1 MTDTVRFP
9 LVLGA
14 ICLGSALG
22 LAIAYSATRDK
33 IRAQERQKKEDAIA
47 SVLGV
52 EVRLPESGPEP
63 AVYEASDAETNERL
77 YAAVGAA
84 QGYSSKVQVIVG
96 IGQTI
101 EGAPGSARLRA
112 IRIIK
117 QLETPGLG
125 DRCREEG
132 FQRQFE
138 NLPEQHL
145 ALIKARHYRNDPD
158 KPGSHEWKVAAI
170 TGATITSNA
179 VLDAVRQALERIRH
193 HLAERKRA
201 G

>member
-9 LVLGA
+9 LVLGS
-14 ICLGSALG
+14 ICLCSALG

-33 IRAQERQKKEDAIA
+33 IRAQERQKKQDAIA

-52 EVRLPESGPEP
+52 EVRLPESGPQP
-63 AVYEASDAETNERL
+63 AVYEAADAETGERL

-96 IGQTI
+96 VGQTI

-112 IRIIK
+112 IRIVK

-125 DRCREEG
+125 DRCREEA
-132 FQRQFE
+132 FQQQFDK
-138 NLPEQHL
+138 LPEGMLEL
-145 ALIKARHYRNDPD
+145 AKGAPYRDPD
-158 KPGSHEWKVAAI
+158 EPGSHEWKVAAI
-170 TGATITSNA
+170 TGATVTSNA
-179 VLDAVRQALERIRH
+179 VLDAVRQALERIRR
-193 HLAERKRA
+193 HLAERKHA

>member
-52 EVRLPESGPEP
+52 EVRLPESGPQP
-63 AVYEASDAETNERL
+63 AVYEASDAETDERL

-96 IGQTI
+96 VGQTI

-112 IRIIK
+112 IRIVK

-132 FQRQFE
+132 FQQQFDK
-138 NLPEQHL
+138 LPEAML
-145 ALIKARHYRNDPD
+145 ELVKAAPYRDPEA
-158 KPGSHEWKVAAI
+158 PGSDTQKVAAI

-179 VLDAVRQALERIRH
+179 VLDAVRQALERIRR
-193 HLAERKRA
+193 HLADRKHA

>member
-52 EVRLPESGPEP
+52 EVRLPESGPQP
-63 AVYEASDAETNERL
+63 AVYEASDAETDERL

-96 IGQTI
+96 VGQTI

-112 IRIIK
+112 IRIVK

-132 FQRQFE
+132 FQQQFDK
-138 NLPEQHL
+138 LPEGML
-145 ALIKARHYRNDPD
+145 ELVKAAPYRDPEA
-158 KPGSHEWKVAAI
+158 PGSDTQKVAAI

-179 VLDAVRQALERIRH
+179 VLDAVRQALERIRR
-193 HLAERKRA
+193 HLADRKHA